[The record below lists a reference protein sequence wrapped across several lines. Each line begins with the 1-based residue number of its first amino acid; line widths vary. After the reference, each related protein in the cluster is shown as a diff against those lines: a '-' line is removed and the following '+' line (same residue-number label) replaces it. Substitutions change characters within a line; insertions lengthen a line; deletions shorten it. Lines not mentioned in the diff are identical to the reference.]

1 MRVVGFAPANSD
13 PAALA
18 TQPIGTGPFKLTEW
32 VQNDHV
38 TLEAFE
44 DYWEMGED
52 GQPLPYLDGI
62 SVKFAPQEDTRIAAL
77 RAGQMDIALLS
88 ADGAARLANDDNL
101 NIISGPEGVFT
112 VIKMNKRF
120 EPFNDVRV
128 RKALDLA
135 LDKNAIIE
143 TALGGAGVLTGPIVY
158 GWEDYGI
165 APEDLPYEQ
174 NLEEAKRLM
183 AEAGYEDGF
192 EVTAVTLPEGHAA
205 NFYPSIALA
214 ADAWKELGVTVNI
227 EQLELGAWLE
237 KNNTLDYD
245 MLIGN
250 RGFRGDPIDIL
261 YPHYHPKGSDN
272 PIGYDNPEVTAWI
285 EQAMVEPDRAKR
297 HELYMK
303 IQEQVLADVPW
314 IFLWGTVENYAVQDY
329 VKGYDHVAFDAYKDL
344 LWTTWLDK

>member
-1 MRVVGFAPANSD
+1 
-13 PAALA
+13 
-18 TQPIGTGPFKLTEW
+18 
-32 VQNDHV
+32 
-38 TLEAFE
+38 
-44 DYWEMGED
+44 
-52 GQPLPYLDGI
+52 
-62 SVKFAPQEDTRIAAL
+62 
-77 RAGQMDIALLS
+77 
-88 ADGAARLANDDNL
+88 
-101 NIISGPEGVFT
+101 
-112 VIKMNKRF
+112 MNKRF

-143 TALGGAGVLTGPIVY
+143 TALGGAGVLTGPIVH

-165 APEDLPYEQ
+165 APEDLPFDQ

-192 EVTAVTLPEGHAA
+192 DVTAVTLPEGHSA

-214 ADAWKELGVTVNI
+214 AEAWKELGVNVNI

-261 YPHYHPKGSDN
+261 YPHYHPDGSDN
-272 PIGYDNPEVTAWI
+272 PIGYNNPEVTAWI
-285 EQAMVEPDRAKR
+285 EQAMAEPDREKR
-297 HELYMK
+297 KELYMQ
-303 IQEQVLADVPW
+303 IQEQVLEDVPW
-314 IFLWGTVENYAVQDY
+314 IFLWGTVENYGVQDY